1 MIPFAFD
8 QDSEVVRIR
17 GNEQAMEYFVLVAV
31 HQLHVVANE
40 IVIVEW
46 IVNETF
52 EEELVDD
59 DRLFDDELVGW
70 NQFTC
75 GCFAD
80 EVGFHFVIS
89 HAV

>member
-8 QDSEVVRIR
+8 QDSKVVRIR

-46 IVNETF
+46 IDNETF
-52 EEELVDD
+52 EEELVND
-59 DRLFDDELVGW
+59 DRLFDDKLVSW
-70 NQFTC
+70 NQFAC

-80 EVGFHFVIS
+80 EVCFHFVIS

>member
-8 QDSEVVRIR
+8 QDSEVVRTR

-70 NQFTC
+70 NQFAC